1 MVLYEEKEVD
11 FKHNG
16 LGVLTNII
24 NDHVREE
31 DNGVFELEFT
41 IYENSFLFK
50 EIKLDRLIKAD
61 ASPDY
66 RGQLFRIY
74 YISKNLGGYINV
86 KAQHIKY
93 DLLNNFIESLE
104 LNDITCEEA
113 LERAFRSCEE
123 INRFRGNS
131 DIKARNS
138 INISMQ
144 SPYNAIC
151 EGENSLIQVFEPS
164 AKLFFDNYDV
174 FLNYQRGESKNVL
187 LAYKKNITGLEA
199 EYDTQDIVT
208 KIYPYATY
216 EDELITLS
224 EKYITSTR
232 LNEYATQ
239 KIVAIDFSSDE
250 VSVEEELREK
260 CKDYFKYN
268 QVDLPKVLYKVNF
281 VDLSTTVN
289 YKDYKMLETVNMGDE
304 VIIRDFNLNINA
316 TARVVKTDYSPIQQK
331 YYSIEVGD
339 LINHLDF
346 LNKKFTNIENKI
358 ETVKKAIDNVKVDDS
373 EFPDTL
379 PDTPI
384 LTAEGLFAFINL
396 TWTFT
401 NKSYYKYEVYASQI
415 KDFAP
420 DTVNFT
426 NRIFVGQASAYVH
439 QAEPFQT
446 WYFRVRAVNSHGN
459 VTEFSSQAEAQTTK
473 IDDGTMWIEKG
484 AISDALIGEL
494 KLDRGWFGQLKGMYI
509 NAREMVVVND
519 NGVKTM
525 EIDSFGDI
533 HFNPN
538 TFKIIFNSVSPYVS
552 IDDEGLKLISKNG
565 FTRMT
570 DSGLYTKFYTD
581 LDLTESYYLQE
592 SGFVFFDYETDSK
605 IIIDLPQ
612 KFAGKSF
619 KATCSISSAFT
630 QGECLGSFTVSTK
643 TIESNTNPRLELNA
657 RISGYSYSLSGS
669 QMIGYYLSMSHFS
682 KGFITVQYYV
692 YA

>member
-1 MVLYEEKEVD
+1 M
-11 FKHNG
+11 
-16 LGVLTNII
+16 
-24 NDHVREE
+24 
-31 DNGVFELEFT
+31 
-41 IYENSFLFK
+41 
-50 EIKLDRLIKAD
+50 
-61 ASPDY
+61 
-66 RGQLFRIY
+66 
-74 YISKNLGGYINV
+74 
-86 KAQHIKY
+86 
-93 DLLNNFIESLE
+93 
-104 LNDITCEEA
+104 NDITCEEA
-113 LERAFRSCEE
+113 LERVFRACEE
-123 INRFRGNS
+123 QNRFRGHS
-131 DIKARNS
+131 DIKARNT
-138 INISMQ
+138 INIEMQ
-144 SPYNAIC
+144 SPYSAIC
-151 EGENSLIQVFEPS
+151 EGENSLIQIFEPS
-164 AKLFFDNYDV
+164 AKLFFDNFNV

-208 KIYPYATY
+208 KIYPYAVY
-216 EDELITLS
+216 EDEMITLT
-224 EKYITSTR
+224 EKYIVSPN
-232 LNEYATQ
+232 LNKYATQ

-281 VDLSTTVN
+281 VDLSTTIN

-316 TARVVKTDYSPIQQK
+316 TARVVKTDYSPINRK

-346 LNKKFTNIENKI
+346 LNNKFNNIENKI

-379 PDTPI
+379 PGVPI

-420 DTVNFT
+420 DTINFT

-459 VTEFSSQAEAQTTK
+459 VTEFSNQVEAQTTK
-473 IDDGTMWIEKG
+473 IGDGTIWIEKG
-484 AISDALIGEL
+484 AIADALIGEL

-525 EIDSFGDI
+525 EIDSFGDV

-538 TFKIIFNSVSPYVS
+538 TFKVAFNNISPYVL
-552 IDDEGLKLISKNG
+552 IDDEGLKLISKKG

-570 DSGLYTKFYTD
+570 DSGLYTKFYTNSD
-581 LDLTESYYLQE
+581 VTESYYLQE
-592 SGFVFFDYETDSK
+592 SGYTFFEYSDSK
-605 IIIDLPQ
+605 LVIDLPE
-612 KFAGKSF
+612 KFAGKYF
-619 KATCSISSAFT
+619 KATCSISSAST
-630 QGECLGSFTVSTK
+630 NGQCLGYFNVSTK
-643 TIESNTNPRLELNA
+643 AIQSSTNPQLELSI
-657 RISGYSYSLSGS
+657 RIQGYSFSLSGN
-669 QMIGYYLSMSHFS
+669 QTLGYWLGMEFFS
-682 KGFITVQYYV
+682 RGFVTVQYYV

>member
-1 MVLYEEKEVD
+1 M
-11 FKHNG
+11 
-16 LGVLTNII
+16 
-24 NDHVREE
+24 NDHVKEE

-50 EIKLDRLIKAD
+50 EIKIDRLIKAD
-61 ASPDY
+61 ASPDFK
-66 RGQLFRIY
+66 GQLFRIY

-104 LNDITCEEA
+104 TNDITCEEA
-113 LERAFRSCEE
+113 LERVFRACEE
-123 INRFRGNS
+123 KNRFRGHS

-144 SPYNAIC
+144 SPYSAIC
-151 EGENSLIQVFEPS
+151 EGENSLIQIFEPS
-164 AKLFFDNYDV
+164 AKFFFDNFDV
-174 FLNYQRGESKNVL
+174 YLNYQRGESKNVL
-187 LAYKKNITGLEA
+187 LAYRKNITGLEA
-199 EYDTQDIVT
+199 EYDTQDIIT

-216 EDELITLS
+216 EDEMITLT
-224 EKYITSTR
+224 EKYITSPR
-232 LNEYATQ
+232 IAEYATQ

-250 VSVEEELREK
+250 ISVEEELREK

-268 QVDLPKVLYKVNF
+268 QVDLPKTLYKVNF

-289 YKDYKMLETVNMGDE
+289 YKDYKMLETVNIGDE

-346 LNKKFTNIENKI
+346 LNNKFTNIENKI

-379 PDTPI
+379 PDIPI

-415 KDFAP
+415 KDFVP
-420 DTVNFT
+420 DTTNFT
-426 NRIFVGQASAYVH
+426 NRIFIGQASAYVH

-446 WYFRVRAVNSHGN
+446 WYFRVRATNSHGN
-459 VTEFSSQAEAQTTK
+459 VTEFSSQEEAQTTK
-473 IDDGTMWIEKG
+473 IEDGTTWIEKG
-484 AISDALIGEL
+484 AIADALIGEL

-519 NGVKTM
+519 NGIKTM
-525 EIDSFGDI
+525 EIDSFGDV

-552 IDDEGLKLISKNG
+552 IDDEGLKLMSKKG

-570 DSGLYTKFYTD
+570 DSGLYTYFSTSSD
-581 LDLTESYYLQE
+581 ITESYYLQE
-592 SGFVFFDYETDSK
+592 SGYTTFGYSDSE
-605 IIIDLPQ
+605 IVINLPQ
-612 KFAGKSF
+612 KFAGKRF
-619 KATCSISSAFT
+619 KATCSISSASTSGQCIGYF
-630 QGECLGSFTVSTK
+630 SVST
-643 TIESNTNPRLELNA
+643 TTVESSTKPQLKLSSSIR
-657 RISGYSYSLSGS
+657 GYSFSLSGN
-669 QMIGYYLSMSHFS
+669 QTIGYWLGMNFFS
-682 KGFITVQYYV
+682 EGFITVHYYV

>member
-1 MVLYEEKEVD
+1 M
-11 FKHNG
+11 G
-16 LGVLTNII
+16 LGVLTNVI
-24 NDHVREE
+24 NDHVQEE
-31 DNGVFELEFT
+31 ENGVFELEFT
-41 IYENSFLFK
+41 IYEDSFLFK
-50 EIKLDRLIKAD
+50 EIKTDRLVKAD
-61 ASPDY
+61 ASPDFKN
-66 RGQLFRIY
+66 QLFRIY

-86 KAQHIKY
+86 KAQHVKY

-113 LERAFRSCEE
+113 LERVFRACEE
-123 INRFRGNS
+123 QNGFRGHS
-131 DIKARNS
+131 DIKARNT
-138 INISMQ
+138 INIEMQ
-144 SPYNAIC
+144 SPYSAIC
-151 EGENSLIQVFEPS
+151 EGENSLIQKFEPT
-164 AKLFFDNYDV
+164 AKLFFDNFDV

-187 LAYKKNITGLEA
+187 LAYRKNITGLEA

-208 KIYPYATY
+208 KIYPYAVY
-216 EDELITLS
+216 EDEMITLT
-224 EKYITSTR
+224 EKYIVSPN
-232 LNEYATQ
+232 LNKYATQ

-268 QVDLPKVLYKVNF
+268 QVDLPKILYKVNF
-281 VDLSTTVN
+281 VDLSTTIN
-289 YKDYKMLETVNMGDE
+289 YKDYKMLETVNLGDE

-346 LNKKFTNIENKI
+346 LNNKFNNIENKI

-379 PDTPI
+379 PDIPI

-420 DTVNFT
+420 DTINFT

-484 AISDALIGEL
+484 AIADALIGEL

-538 TFKIIFNSVSPYVS
+538 TFKIAFNNISPYVL
-552 IDDEGLKLISKNG
+552 IDDEGLKLISGKG
-565 FTRMT
+565 FTKMT

-581 LDLTESYYLQE
+581 SDVTESWYLQE
-592 SGFVFFDYETDSK
+592 SGYTYFDYKDSK
-605 IIIDLPQ
+605 IIIDLPR
-612 KFAGKSF
+612 KFAGKNF
-619 KATCSISSAFT
+619 KATCAIRSTSTSGSCLSYFSTSA
-630 QGECLGSFTVSTK
+630 TVKKSDTK
-643 TIESNTNPRLELNA
+643 PQLELSA
-657 RISGYSYSLSGS
+657 SVRGVSYEMSGN
-669 QMIGYYLSMSHFS
+669 QTIGYWLGMNFFS
-682 KGFITVQYYV
+682 EGFITVQYYV

>member
-1 MVLYEEKEVD
+1 M
-11 FKHNG
+11 
-16 LGVLTNII
+16 
-24 NDHVREE
+24 
-31 DNGVFELEFT
+31 
-41 IYENSFLFK
+41 
-50 EIKLDRLIKAD
+50 
-61 ASPDY
+61 
-66 RGQLFRIY
+66 
-74 YISKNLGGYINV
+74 
-86 KAQHIKY
+86 
-93 DLLNNFIESLE
+93 LNNFIESLE

-113 LERAFRSCEE
+113 LERVFRSCEE
-123 INRFRGNS
+123 INRFRGHS
-131 DIKARNS
+131 DIKTRNNIS
-138 INISMQ
+138 ISMQ

-151 EGENSLIQVFEPS
+151 EGENSLIQIFEPS
-164 AKLFFDNYDV
+164 AKLFFDNFDV
-174 FLNYQRGESKNVL
+174 FLNYRRGESKNVL

-208 KIYPYATY
+208 KIYPFATY
-216 EDELITLS
+216 EDEMITLS
-224 EKYITSTR
+224 EKYIVSPN
-232 LNEYATQ
+232 LNKYATQ
-239 KIVAIDFSSDE
+239 KIVSIDFSSDE

-281 VDLSTTVN
+281 VDLSTTIN

-331 YYSIEVGD
+331 YYSIEIGD

-379 PDTPI
+379 PDVPI

-420 DTVNFT
+420 DTTNFT

-439 QAEPFQT
+439 QAEPFQS

-459 VTEFSSQAEAQTTK
+459 VTEFSNQVEAQTTK

-484 AISDALIGEL
+484 AIADALIGEL
-494 KLDRGWFGQLKGMYI
+494 KLDRGWFGQLKGMYL
-509 NAREMVVVND
+509 NARELVIIND
-519 NGVKTM
+519 DGVKTM
-525 EIDSFGDI
+525 EVDSYGDV

-538 TFKIIFNSVSPYVS
+538 TLKVAFNNISQYVL
-552 IDDEGLKLISKNG
+552 IDDEGLKLMSKKG

-570 DSGLYTKFYTD
+570 DSGLYTRFFTGSD
-581 LDLTESYYLQE
+581 ITESYYLQE
-592 SGFVFFDYETDSK
+592 SGYAFFGYNDSK
-605 IIIDLPQ
+605 IVIDLPE
-612 KFAGKSF
+612 KFAGKQF
-619 KATCSISSAFT
+619 KATCSVSSAST
-630 QGECLGSFTVSTK
+630 SGQCLGRFSVSTD
-643 TIESNTNPRLELNA
+643 TIESSTKPRLE
-657 RISGYSYSLSGS
+657 ITSSIYGYSFSLSGS
-669 QMIGYYLSMSHFS
+669 QQFGYWLSTTSFS
-682 KGFITVQYYV
+682 EGFITVHYYV

>member
-1 MVLYEEKEVD
+1 M
-11 FKHNG
+11 
-16 LGVLTNII
+16 
-24 NDHVREE
+24 REE
-31 DNGVFELEFT
+31 ENGVFELEFT

-50 EIKLDRLIKAD
+50 EIKTDRIIKTD

-66 RGQLFRIY
+66 KQQLFRIY

-93 DLLNNFIESLE
+93 DLLNNFIESLK

-113 LERAFRSCEE
+113 LERVFRSCEE
-123 INRFRGNS
+123 INRFRGHS
-131 DIKARNS
+131 DIKTRNN

-144 SPYNAIC
+144 SPYSAIC
-151 EGENSLIQVFEPS
+151 EGENSLIQIFEPS

-216 EDELITLS
+216 EDEMITLT
-224 EKYITSTR
+224 EKYIVSP
-232 LNEYATQ
+232 NVNKYATQ

-358 ETVKKAIDNVKVDDS
+358 ETVKKSIDNVKVDDS

-379 PDTPI
+379 PDVPI

-459 VTEFSSQAEAQTTK
+459 VTEFSSQVEAQTTK

-484 AISDALIGEL
+484 AIADALIGEL

-525 EIDSFGDI
+525 EIDSFGDV

-581 LDLTESYYLQE
+581 SDVTESYYLQE
-592 SGFVFFDYETDSK
+592 SGYTFFEYSDSK
-605 IIIDLPQ
+605 IVIDLPK
-612 KFAGKSF
+612 KFAGKPF
-619 KATCSISSAFT
+619 KATCSVSSAST
-630 QGECLGSFTVSTK
+630 SGQCLGYFSVSSK
-643 TIESNTNPRLELNA
+643 TIQSNTKPQLELSV
-657 RISGYSYSLSGS
+657 RIQGYSFSLSGS
-669 QMIGYYLSMSHFS
+669 QTIGYWLSMDFFS
-682 KGFITVQYYV
+682 KGFVNVHYYV
-692 YA
+692 YV

>member
-1 MVLYEEKEVD
+1 M
-11 FKHNG
+11 
-16 LGVLTNII
+16 
-24 NDHVREE
+24 NDHVKEE
-31 DNGVFELEFT
+31 ENGVFELEFT

-50 EIKLDRLIKAD
+50 EIKVDRLVKAD
-61 ASPDY
+61 ASPDFK
-66 RGQLFRIY
+66 GQLFRIY

-86 KAQHIKY
+86 KAQHVKY
-93 DLLNNFIESLE
+93 DLLNNFIENLD
-104 LNDITCEEA
+104 LNDVGCKEA
-113 LERAFRSCEE
+113 LEKVFRACEE
-123 INRFRGNS
+123 ENRFRGHS
-131 DIKARNS
+131 DVKARNT
-138 INISMQ
+138 INIEMQ
-144 SPYNAIC
+144 SPYSAIC
-151 EGENSLIQVFEPS
+151 EGENSLIQKFEPS

-174 FLNYQRGESKNVL
+174 YLNYQRGESKNVL
-187 LAYKKNITGLEA
+187 LAYRKNITGLEA

-208 KIYPYATY
+208 KIYPFATY
-216 EDELITLS
+216 EDEMITLT
-224 EKYITSTR
+224 EKYIISPRITD
-232 LNEYATQ
+232 YATQ

-289 YKDYKMLETVNMGDE
+289 YKDYKMLETINMGDE

-346 LNKKFTNIENKI
+346 LNNKFANIENKI

-379 PDTPI
+379 PEVPI

-459 VTEFSSQAEAQTTK
+459 VTEFSNQIEAQTTK
-473 IDDGTMWIEKG
+473 IADGTTWIEKG
-484 AISDALIGEL
+484 AIADALIGQL

-509 NAREMVVVND
+509 NARELVIVND

-525 EIDSFGDI
+525 EVDSFGDI

-538 TFKIIFNSVSPYVS
+538 TFKVAFNSASPYVL
-552 IDDEGLKLISKNG
+552 IDDEGLKLMSKKG
-565 FTRMT
+565 YTRMT
-570 DSGLYTKFYTD
+570 DEGLYTECFIKNDIIRTH
-581 LDLTESYYLQE
+581 YLQE
-592 SGFVFFDYETDSK
+592 AGYVYLEPSGSETLTV
-605 IIIDLPQ
+605 DLPE
-612 KFAGKSF
+612 KFAGKRLHS
-619 KATCSISSAFT
+619 TCSVTSASTFGNCLTNFT
-630 QGECLGSFTVSTK
+630 ANVR
-643 TIESNTNPRLELNA
+643 TIESETKPQLEIRVN
-657 RISGYSYSLSGS
+657 IQGCSYSLKGS
-669 QMIGYYLSMSHFS
+669 SAYYYLGWDNY
-682 KGFITVQYYV
+682 KTGFMTVQYYV